1 MKRPIVVSLALA
13 ALALLSACQR
23 EQRAPEETTAEETT
37 AEAAAPKVDPHG
49 FDAFYV
55 WPGVRPAADL
65 RTHTL
70 YLLDGE
76 VRRRPGP
83 ARFTRLRAGL
93 PRLPGA
99 DLWLVVRIDR
109 LDLSPRTWAT
119 IVADMERWQAAGNHL
134 QGLQIDFD
142 AATPGLDRYA
152 AFLAEAR
159 AHLPHPWRLS
169 ITGLMDWSANGDPA
183 ALAQLKLVVDEV
195 VVQTYQGRSTIPGY
209 GAYFRKM
216 AHFPLP
222 FRVALAE
229 GGNWTPPPG
238 LARQPQ
244 FKGYVVFLMPKQL
257 RR

>member
-1 MKRPIVVSLALA
+1 VRHRAIILA
-13 ALALLSACQR
+13 ALALLPGCGSRQ
-23 EQRAPEETTAEETT
+23 QPAPAPTNATP
-37 AEAAAPKVDPHG
+37 AAKAQGPAVDPHG

-65 RTHTL
+65 TAHTL

-93 PRLPGA
+93 PRLPDA
-99 DLWLVVRIDR
+99 QLWLVVRIDR
-109 LDLSPRTWAT
+109 LDLSPRTWAV

-134 QGLQIDFD
+134 AGLQIDFD
-142 AATPGLDRYA
+142 AATQGLDRYG
-152 AFLAEAR
+152 AFLADAR
-159 AHLPHPWRLS
+159 SHLPRPWRLS

-183 ALAQLKLVVDEV
+183 ALARLKPVIDEV

-209 GAYFRKM
+209 DAYFRKM

-222 FRVALAE
+222 FRVALAK
-229 GGNWTPPPG
+229 GGAWTPPPD

-244 FKGYVVFLMPKQL
+244 FKGYVVFLMPKQIK
-257 RR
+257 R